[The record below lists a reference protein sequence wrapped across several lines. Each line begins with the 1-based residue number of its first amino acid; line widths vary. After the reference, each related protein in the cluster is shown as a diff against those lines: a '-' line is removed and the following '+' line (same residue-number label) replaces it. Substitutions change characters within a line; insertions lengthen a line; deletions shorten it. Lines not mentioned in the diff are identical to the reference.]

1 MPFATDGRLGRGI
14 QVPMI
19 DTYAIPAGKIKKKVV
34 RSPANGY
41 ATEVYDP
48 DYIYNED
55 SDNPDVRSE
64 DLEKRLR
71 GNYAKVS
78 QSNPFNR
85 LRSLFEEIGGNRSK
99 SHVNLYNEFLKD
111 IGDAR
116 RRDSG
121 LVDADTIKD
130 IINTNLIGLASTL
143 PGDSEYKTERDLQDF
158 VRQNARF
165 EHIAKNSPELVPYV
179 VKIARAMA
187 NGLKVG
193 VPGLVEYSYRAW
205 PNFNEIEWNTI
216 DLQFAYEGQNDRKF
230 YLSPPMDQPFKII
243 FREESGYTTAA
254 TGRSEPVSAE
264 TFESVTGLK
273 YTGWRSNYPQEDY
286 LLDYFLI
293 WQFSKTDEY
302 TDLKNRVQKA
312 RENTG
317 DALYYN
323 EFDDVHDNSRTY
335 KNVRRNPEP
344 ATDAE
349 REQAGINAFA
359 LKQGLSNGTEID
371 EKNKEELRRAFLFQN
386 QRLLAQNVVTLARH
400 NHQMRGLQVPAY
412 KNIHLVDG
420 PPFKLMNALTYRPN
434 MEKFTE
440 ITVPEASSLVPLIKL
455 FKVDYD
461 KKGKVLGQTLFKFD
475 TFLNL
480 NNGPKSAVGIKSFDW
495 QLNGTNMASVK
506 SDITATLVLYFQS
519 FDELLR
525 TRYHGGKAYRYID
538 LLTREDTTRGDNA
551 ETNIDSQN
559 STKIND
565 SKQQNDDPKFYEIK
579 AEVGWALNNDYILDY
594 AGNAKLEKALKSQRM
609 HLFLGL
615 KEHTFD
621 IEQDGTFTL
630 TIDYQAR
637 TNAMLF
643 DHRTDI
649 LQTLETKRQLGIK
662 TSALSDA
669 ENQDP
674 DRAKKIKEEIKQIKD
689 EQRHLSN
696 ADILT
701 KLLTSKKIFSGYIT
715 KRILEGV
722 AYDLNKLT
730 PDRLNLIDPKQ
741 QTIIQTQQDLL
752 NKARD
757 KAFQGANAGF
767 LQSQGSVV
775 LTEGQ
780 CDFFGGGL
788 VVGAGGV
795 AGAISQAVEYFTETE
810 EPSPDLKEWDNT
822 CFNAGFVE
830 ADGNSETNAYIQP
843 DPFADFEGMT
853 GLTRDGDRYYIHYFF
868 LGDLID
874 IATDKAFELLA
885 ADEDEERAAFN
896 KGRSE
901 NIKIILGSIG
911 INSLS
916 HETGK
921 IGSDIV
927 NIADI
932 PVSLELY
939 RDFWARR
946 VTKAKLEE
954 YPLNK
959 FIKDALK
966 DFVLECI
973 GHRNFDGERAE
984 NLVIRDASLL
994 LPAKKNG
1001 KNRLDPIKDRI
1012 LSSMKT
1018 PASEAWTNAGI
1029 EDPKNTLTFGSRIH
1043 IKHLRNPPL
1052 MTNNNANLSVDD
1064 AYHYKVFYV
1073 QNVVTPEMNGNRN
1086 QDIANG
1092 IMHLALGQDRGLVKS
1107 ARFNREATKGIREQR
1122 VLETNKLDPL
1132 NYLADVYNIDLTL
1145 IGNTIFWPG
1154 QYIFF
1159 NPLGFGTKFGL
1170 PTDQGS
1176 ISRQMGLGGYHLV
1189 NKVECMVENGNFET
1203 TISARFDNSGG
1214 PGAKSV
1220 SLANKNR
1227 GKPDSVDTAE
1237 LTADGTPNSTIEG
1250 N

>member
-14 QVPMI
+14 QVPMV
-19 DTYAIPAGKIKKKVV
+19 DTYAIPPGKIKKKEIPLQRGRGV
-34 RSPANGY
+34 
-41 ATEVYDP
+41 TEVYDP

-85 LRSLFEEIGGNRSK
+85 LRNLFGEIGSKRTK
-99 SHVNLYNEFLKD
+99 SHANLYNEFLKD
-111 IGDAR
+111 IGEIR
-116 RRDSG
+116 RQDSG

-187 NGLKVG
+187 NGLKVD

-205 PNFNEIEWNTI
+205 PRFNELETSII
-216 DLQFAYEGQNDRKF
+216 DLQFAYEGQNDRKY

-243 FREESGYTTAA
+243 FRADSVYTA
-254 TGRSEPVSAE
+254 GPSANTYRYPGVDKK

-273 YTGWRSNYPQEDY
+273 YTEFRSDYPQEDY

-302 TDLKNRVQKA
+302 TNLKNRVQKA
-312 RENTG
+312 REKTG

-323 EFDDVHDNSRTY
+323 EYDDQGNKRT
-335 KNVRRNPEP
+335 PEP
-344 ATDAE
+344 RTDAE
-349 REQAGINAFA
+349 RERAGLNAFE
-359 LKQGLSNGTEID
+359 LKQALANGTEID
-371 EKNKEELRRAFLFQN
+371 EENKEELRRAFLFHN

-455 FKVDYD
+455 FKVNYD
-461 KKGKVLGQTLFKFD
+461 KKGKVLGQTLFNFD

-579 AEVGWALNNDYILDY
+579 AEVGWAYNNDYILDY

-630 TIDYQAR
+630 TINYQAR

-715 KRILEGV
+715 KRSLEAV

-757 KAFQGANAGF
+757 EAFQGANAGF

-780 CDFFGGGL
+780 CDFFGGGNTMI
-788 VVGAGGV
+788 GAGAV
-795 AGAISQAVEYFTETE
+795 AGAISQAVEYFTEE
-810 EPSPDLKEWDNT
+810 DPSPDLKEWDNT
-822 CFNAGFVE
+822 CFNAGFVA

-843 DPFADFEGMT
+843 DPYADFEGMT

-885 ADEDEERAAFN
+885 ADEDKERAAFN
-896 KGRSE
+896 QGRSE

-916 HETGK
+916 HEAGK

-959 FIKDALK
+959 FIKDTLK

-984 NLVIRDASLL
+984 NLVIRDGSLL

-1029 EDPKNTLTFGSRIH
+1029 KDPKNTLTFGSRIH

-1107 ARFNREATKGIREQR
+1107 ARFSREATKGIREQR

-1145 IGNTIFWPG
+1145 FGNTIFWPG

-1227 GKPDSVDTAE
+1227 GRPDSVDTAE

>member
-1 MPFATDGRLGRGI
+1 M
-14 QVPMI
+14 V
-19 DTYAIPAGKIKKKVV
+19 DTYAIPAGKIKKKDVPLPP
-34 RSPANGY
+34 RGRAGSPGVI
-41 ATEVYDP
+41 ELYDP

-55 SDNPDVRSE
+55 SDNPDVRPE

-71 GNYAKVS
+71 GNYANVS
-78 QSNPFNR
+78 QSNPFNI
-85 LRSLFEEIGGNRSK
+85 LRSLFKEIGAERSK
-99 SHVNLYNEFLKD
+99 SHANLYNEFLKD
-111 IGDAR
+111 IGEIR

-130 IINTNLIGLASTL
+130 IINTNLIGLASIL

-187 NGLKVG
+187 NGLKTDL
-193 VPGLVEYSYRAW
+193 PGLVEYSYRAW
-205 PNFNEIEWNTI
+205 PNFNDMEWNTI

-243 FREESGYTTAA
+243 FREKSGYTTAA
-254 TGRSEPVSAE
+254 TGVSKPVSAK

-273 YTGWRSNYPQEDY
+273 YTGFWSDYPQEDY
-286 LLDYFLI
+286 LLDYILI

-302 TDLKNRVQKA
+302 TNLKNRVQKA
-312 RENTG
+312 REKTG

-323 EFDDVHDNSRTY
+323 EYDDQGNKRT
-335 KNVRRNPEP
+335 PEP
-344 ATDAE
+344 RTDAE
-349 REQAGINAFA
+349 REQAGLNAFE
-359 LKQGLSNGTEID
+359 LKQALANGTEID
-371 EKNKEELRRAFLFQN
+371 EENKEELRRAFLFHN

-461 KKGKVLGQTLFKFD
+461 QKGKVLGQTLFKFD

-579 AEVGWALNNDYILDY
+579 AEVGWAYNNDYILDY

-630 TIDYQAR
+630 TINYQAR

-715 KRILEGV
+715 KRSLEAV

-780 CDFFGGGL
+780 CDFFGGG
-788 VVGAGGV
+788 VTMIGAGAV
-795 AGAISQAVEYFTETE
+795 AGGISQAVEYFTEE
-810 EPSPDLKEWDNT
+810 DPSPDLKEWDNT
-822 CFNAGFVE
+822 CFNAGFVA

-885 ADEDEERAAFN
+885 ADEDKERAAFN
-896 KGRSE
+896 QGRSE

-916 HETGK
+916 HEAGK

-959 FIKDALK
+959 FIKDTLK

-984 NLVIRDASLL
+984 NLVIRDGSLL

-1029 EDPKNTLTFGSRIH
+1029 KDPKNTLTFGSRIH

-1145 IGNTIFWPG
+1145 FGNTIFWPG

-1189 NKVECMVENGNFET
+1189 NKVECVVENGNFET

>member
-1 MPFATDGRLGRGI
+1 MSFATDGRLGRGI
-14 QVPMI
+14 TVPGV
-19 DTYAIPAGKIKKKVV
+19 DTYAVPPGKIKKKEIPLRPRGV
-34 RSPANGY
+34 
-41 ATEVYDP
+41 TEVYDI

-55 SDNPDVRSE
+55 PDNPDVAAG

-78 QSNPFNR
+78 QSNPYNK
-85 LRSLFEEIGGNRSK
+85 LRSIFKQIGNNRSK
-99 SHVNLYNEFLKD
+99 SHENLYNEFLSD
-111 IGDAR
+111 IGEIR

-121 LVDADTIKD
+121 LVDANTIKD
-130 IINTNLIGLASTL
+130 IINTNLVGLASTL

-165 EHIAKNSPELVPYV
+165 EHIAKNSPEMVPYV
-179 VKIARAMA
+179 VKISRAMA
-187 NGLKVG
+187 NGLKVD
-193 VPGLVEYSYRAW
+193 VPGLVEYSFRAW
-205 PNFNEIEWNTI
+205 PKFNEMETSAI
-216 DLQFAYEGQNDRKF
+216 DLQFSYEGQNDRKF

-243 FREESGYTTAA
+243 FRRDHINVTGPSAAAQSGIDAK
-254 TGRSEPVSAE
+254 

-273 YTGWRSNYPQEDY
+273 YTEWDFSQYPQEDY
-286 LLDYFLI
+286 LLDYFLV
-293 WQFSKTDEY
+293 WQFAQTTEY
-302 TDLKNRVQKA
+302 SNLRDRVQDA
-312 RENTG
+312 REGTG

-323 EFDDVHDNSRTY
+323 EFDDQGNARL
-335 KNVRRNPEP
+335 PEP
-344 ATDAE
+344 RTDAE
-349 REQAGINAFA
+349 REQAGLEAFA
-359 LKQGLSNGTEID
+359 LRQALSNGTEID
-371 EKNKEELRRAFLFQN
+371 EENKEELRRAFLFHN

-455 FKVDYD
+455 FKVNYN
-461 KKGKVLGQTLFKFD
+461 KKGKVLGQTLFNFD

-525 TRYHGGKAYRYID
+525 TRYHNGRAYKYID
-538 LLTREDTTRGDNA
+538 LLTREDTTREDNA
-551 ETNIDSQN
+551 ETGIDSEN

-565 SKQQNDDPKFYEIK
+565 SRQQNDDPKFYEIK
-579 AEVGWALNNDYILDY
+579 AEVGWAYNNDYILDY

-609 HLFLGL
+609 HLFLSL
-615 KEHTFD
+615 REHTFD

-649 LQTLETKRQLGIK
+649 LQTLETRRQLGIK

-669 ENQDP
+669 ENRDP

-701 KLLTSKKIFSGYIT
+701 KLLTSKKVFSGYIT
-715 KRILEGV
+715 KRSLEAV

-741 QTIIQTQQDLL
+741 QTIIQTQQNLL
-752 NKARD
+752 SEAR
-757 KAFQGANAGF
+757 KKSLEGASAGY
-767 LQSQGSVV
+767 LQSQGNVV

-780 CDFFGGGL
+780 CDYFGGG
-788 VVGAGGV
+788 VTMIGAGTA
-795 AGAISQAVEYFTETE
+795 AGAVSQAVEYFTEE
-810 EPSPDLKEWDNT
+810 DPSPDLKEWDNT
-822 CFNAGFVE
+822 CFNAGFV
-830 ADGNSETNAYIQP
+830 AVDGNSETNAYIQP

-874 IATDKAFELLA
+874 VATDKAFELLA
-885 ADEDEERAAFN
+885 SDEDKDRAAFN
-896 KGRSE
+896 RGRSE

-916 HETGK
+916 HEAGK

-959 FIKDALK
+959 FIKDTLK

-973 GHRNFDGERAE
+973 GHRNFDGERSE
-984 NLVIRDASLL
+984 NLVIRDGSLL
-994 LPAKKNG
+994 LPAKKDG
-1001 KNRLDPIKDRI
+1001 KKRLDPIKDRI

-1029 EDPKNTLTFGSRIH
+1029 SNPKNTLTFGSRIH

-1064 AYHYKVFYV
+1064 AYHYKIFYV

-1086 QDIANG
+1086 QDIKNG

-1107 ARFNREATKGIREQR
+1107 ARFSREGTKGLREQR
-1122 VLETNKLDPL
+1122 VLETNRLDPL

-1145 IGNTIFWPG
+1145 FGNTIFWPG

-1170 PTDQGS
+1170 PTDPGS

-1189 NKVECMVENGNFET
+1189 NKVECTVEDGNFET

-1214 PGAKSV
+1214 RGAKSV

-1227 GKPDSVDTAE
+1227 GRPDSVDTTE
-1237 LTADGTPNSTIEG
+1237 LTADGVPNSTIEG
-1250 N
+1250 T